1 MAAEGR
7 QSGSA
12 RDLFSEIIGQ
22 ERVIRILKSA
32 IDGAHDRDSA
42 QSQVMVQSWI
52 FTGPPGSGRSNV
64 AVAFA
69 GGLLCNER
77 GCGACHSCHMV
88 KKNSHP
94 DLEVIRTEGLS
105 LKIDEVREII
115 ARASWEP
122 STSRYRVVVVEDA
135 ERLTESAANAL
146 LKAIEEPGVRTIWL
160 LCAPTIE
167 DVLPTIRSRCR
178 QISLVT
184 PTTEAVAQL
193 LVREEKVEQKIADLA
208 ARASQGHIGRAR
220 FLAQEP
226 ESRARRD
233 EVITFA
239 LNLSDVAGAMS
250 GAARVME
257 IAALEAESEASDRDE
272 AEREELANALG
283 VGATRKSPAGSSKIL
298 KDLEKEQKSRVTRA
312 TRDSIDR
319 ALLDISTAYR
329 DVLAIQMGRLSGAHS
344 TELINEHLREAIEK
358 RALSCTSEDVMRR
371 WEALMATRQSLKFNV
386 APLLA
391 LEALFLK
398 VRF

>member
-1 MAAEGR
+1 MAA
-7 QSGSA
+7 A
-12 RDLFSEIIGQ
+12 LFDEIIGQ
-22 ERVIRILKSA
+22 EHAIEILHRA
-32 IDGAHDRDSA
+32 IEAGMQPDG
-42 QSQVMVQSWI
+42 SQALVQSWL
-52 FTGPPGSGRSNV
+52 FTGPPGSGRSNI
-64 AVAFA
+64 AQAFA
-69 GGLLCNER
+69 AGLLCSSG
-77 GCGACHSCHMV
+77 GCSNCHSCHLA
-88 KKNSHP
+88 KIGAHP
-94 DLEVIRTEGLS
+94 DLEIIRTEGLS
-105 LKIDEVREII
+105 LKIDEVRAII

-122 STSRYRVVVVEDA
+122 SSSRFRIVIIEDA

-160 LCAPTIE
+160 LCAPTVE

-184 PTTEAVAQL
+184 PSNAAVAAL
-193 LVREEKVEQKIADLA
+193 LAREVEISPEVAQLA

-226 ESRARRD
+226 DSRARRD

-272 AEREELANALG
+272 AEREELATALG
-283 VGATRKSPAGSSKIL
+283 VGATGKAPTGSSKIL

-319 ALLDISTAYR
+319 ALLDISTGYR
-329 DVLAIQMGRLSGAHS
+329 DVLTLQMMISKKE
-344 TELINEHLREAIEK
+344 ELINAHLADVIQK
-358 RALSCTSEDVMRR
+358 RAASSTPEEVMRR
-371 WEALMATRQSLKFNV
+371 WEEVMRTRRSLKFNV

>member
-1 MAAEGR
+1 MAA
-7 QSGSA
+7 A
-12 RDLFSEIIGQ
+12 LFDDIIGQ
-22 ERVIRILKSA
+22 ERAIKILQRA
-32 IDGAHDRDSA
+32 ISTGVKPDG
-42 QSQVMVQSWI
+42 SQAMVQSWL
-52 FTGPPGSGRSNV
+52 FTGPPGSGRSNI
-64 AVAFA
+64 AIAFA
-69 GGLLCNER
+69 GGLLCATG
-77 GCGACHSCHMV
+77 GCGSCHSCHLV
-88 KKNSHP
+88 RKRAHP

-122 STSRYRVVVVEDA
+122 SSSRFRVVVIEDA

-146 LKAIEEPGVRTIWL
+146 LKAIEEPGIRTIWL
-160 LCAPTIE
+160 LCAPTVE

-178 QISLVT
+178 QVALVT
-184 PTTEAVAQL
+184 PTTAAVAQL
-193 LVREEKVEQKIADLA
+193 LAREEKISQEIAERV

-220 FLAQEP
+220 FLAKEP

-233 EVITFA
+233 EIITFA
-239 LNLSDVAGAMS
+239 LNLSDVASAMS

-257 IAALEAESEASDRDE
+257 IAALEAEDEASERDE
-272 AEREELANALG
+272 LEREELATALG
-283 VGATRKSPAGSSKIL
+283 VGATGKSPTGSSKIL

-319 ALLDISTAYR
+319 ALLDISTGYR
-329 DVLAIQMGRLSGAHS
+329 DVLTMQMGIAGSH
-344 TELINEHLREAIEK
+344 ELINDHLSAAIHK
-358 RALSCTSEDVMRR
+358 RAAASSAEEVMQR
-371 WEALMATRQSLKFNV
+371 WEEVMATRRSLKFNV

>member
-1 MAAEGR
+1 MTA
-7 QSGSA
+7 
-12 RDLFSEIIGQ
+12 LFGDIIGQ
-22 ERVIRILKSA
+22 ERAVEILQKA
-32 IDGAHDRDSA
+32 VVAAHARDGS
-42 QSQVMVQSWI
+42 QSMVQSWL
-52 FTGPPGSGRSNV
+52 FTGPPGSGRSHV
-64 AVAFA
+64 ALAFA
-69 GGLLCNER
+69 AALLCDTG
-77 GCGACHSCHMV
+77 GCGSCHSCHLA
-88 KKNSHP
+88 KRGSHP

-122 STSRYRVVVVEDA
+122 SSSRFRVVVIEDA

-160 LCAPTIE
+160 LCSPTIE

-178 QISLVT
+178 QIALVT
-184 PTTEAVAQL
+184 PSTAAVAAL
-193 LVREEKVEQKIADLA
+193 LIREEHAPTEIAEFA

-220 FLAQEP
+220 FLVKEP

-239 LNLSDVAGAMS
+239 LELSDVAGAMA
-250 GAARVME
+250 GAARLME
-257 IAALEAESEASDRDE
+257 IAGLEAASEASERDE
-272 AEREELANALG
+272 IEREELATALG
-283 VGATRKSPAGSSKIL
+283 AGGSGKGAPSGSSKAL

-319 ALLDISTAYR
+319 ALLDIATAYR
-329 DVLAIQMGRLSGAHS
+329 DVLSVQMGASGGR
-344 TELINEHLREAIEK
+344 ELINEHLRGEIEK
-358 RALSCTSEDVMRR
+358 RAASSDSEGVMKR
-371 WEALMATRQSLKFNV
+371 WEEIMATRRTLKFNV
-386 APLLA
+386 ALLLA

>member
-1 MAAEGR
+1 MTA
-7 QSGSA
+7 
-12 RDLFSEIIGQ
+12 LFGDIIGQ
-22 ERVIRILKSA
+22 ERAVEILQKA
-32 IDGAHDRDSA
+32 VVAAHARDGS
-42 QSQVMVQSWI
+42 QSMVQSWL
-52 FTGPPGSGRSNV
+52 FTGPPGSGRSHV
-64 AVAFA
+64 ALAFA
-69 GGLLCNER
+69 AALLCDTG
-77 GCGACHSCHMV
+77 GCGSCHSCHLA
-88 KKNSHP
+88 KRGSHP

-122 STSRYRVVVVEDA
+122 SSSRFRVVVIEDA

-160 LCAPTIE
+160 LCSPTIE

-178 QISLVT
+178 QIALVT
-184 PTTEAVAQL
+184 PSTAAVAAL
-193 LVREEKVEQKIADLA
+193 LIREEHAPTEIAEFA

-220 FLAQEP
+220 FLVKEP

-239 LNLSDVAGAMS
+239 LELSDVAGAMA
-250 GAARVME
+250 GAARLME
-257 IAALEAESEASDRDE
+257 IAGIEAASEASERDE
-272 AEREELANALG
+272 IEREELATALG
-283 VGATRKSPAGSSKIL
+283 AGGSGKGAPSGSSKAL

-319 ALLDISTAYR
+319 ALLDIATAYR
-329 DVLAIQMGRLSGAHS
+329 DVLSVQMGASGGR
-344 TELINEHLREAIEK
+344 ELINEHLRGEIEK
-358 RALSCTSEDVMRR
+358 RAASSDSEGVMKR
-371 WEALMATRQSLKFNV
+371 WEEIMATRRTLKFNV
-386 APLLA
+386 ALLLA

>member
-1 MAAEGR
+1 MTA
-7 QSGSA
+7 
-12 RDLFSEIIGQ
+12 LFGDIIGQ
-22 ERVIRILKSA
+22 ERAVEILQKA
-32 IDGAHDRDSA
+32 VVAAHARDGS
-42 QSQVMVQSWI
+42 QSMVQSWL
-52 FTGPPGSGRSNV
+52 FTGPPGSGRSHV
-64 AVAFA
+64 ALAFA
-69 GGLLCNER
+69 AALLCDTG
-77 GCGACHSCHMV
+77 GCGSCHSCHLA
-88 KKNSHP
+88 KRRSHP

-122 STSRYRVVVVEDA
+122 SSSRFRVVVIEDA

-160 LCAPTIE
+160 LCSPTIE

-178 QISLVT
+178 QIALVT
-184 PTTEAVAQL
+184 PSTAAVAAL
-193 LVREEKVEQKIADLA
+193 LIREEHAPTEIAEFA

-220 FLAQEP
+220 FLVKEP

-239 LNLSDVAGAMS
+239 LELSDVAGAMA
-250 GAARVME
+250 GAARLME
-257 IAALEAESEASDRDE
+257 IAGIEAASEASERDE
-272 AEREELANALG
+272 IEREELATALG
-283 VGATRKSPAGSSKIL
+283 AGGSGKGAPSGSSKAL

-319 ALLDISTAYR
+319 ALLDIATAYR
-329 DVLAIQMGRLSGAHS
+329 DVLSVQMGASGGR
-344 TELINEHLREAIEK
+344 ELINEHLRGEIEK
-358 RALSCTSEDVMRR
+358 RAASSDSEGVMKR
-371 WEALMATRQSLKFNV
+371 WEEIMATRRTLKFNV
-386 APLLA
+386 ALLLA

>member
-1 MAAEGR
+1 MTA
-7 QSGSA
+7 
-12 RDLFSEIIGQ
+12 LFGDIIGQ
-22 ERVIRILKSA
+22 ERAVEILQKAVIAAHAR
-32 IDGAHDRDSA
+32 DGS
-42 QSQVMVQSWI
+42 QSMVQSWL
-52 FTGPPGSGRSNV
+52 FTGPPGSGRSHV
-64 AVAFA
+64 ALAFA
-69 GGLLCNER
+69 GALLCDAG
-77 GCGACHSCHMV
+77 GCGSCHSCHLA
-88 KKNSHP
+88 KRGSHP

-122 STSRYRVVVVEDA
+122 SSSRFRVVVIEDA

-146 LKAIEEPGVRTIWL
+146 LKAIEEPGVRTLWL
-160 LCAPTIE
+160 LCSPTVE

-178 QISLVT
+178 QIALVT
-184 PTTEAVAQL
+184 PSTAAVAAL
-193 LVREEKVEQKIADLA
+193 LIREESAPAEIAEFA

-220 FLAQEP
+220 FLVKEP

-239 LNLSDVAGAMS
+239 LELSDVAGAMA

-257 IAALEAESEASDRDE
+257 IAGLEAASEASERDE
-272 AEREELANALG
+272 IEREELATALG
-283 VGATRKSPAGSSKIL
+283 AGGSGKGTPSGSSKAL

-319 ALLDISTAYR
+319 ALLDIATAYR
-329 DVLAIQMGRLSGAHS
+329 DVLSLQMGASGGR
-344 TELINEHLREAIEK
+344 ELINEHLRGEIEK
-358 RALSCTSEDVMRR
+358 RAASSDSESVMRR
-371 WEALMATRQSLKFNV
+371 WEEIMATRRTLKFNV

>member
-1 MAAEGR
+1 MTA
-7 QSGSA
+7 
-12 RDLFSEIIGQ
+12 LFGNIIGQ
-22 ERVIRILKSA
+22 ERAVEILQKA
-32 IDGAHDRDSA
+32 VVAAHARDGS
-42 QSQVMVQSWI
+42 QSMVQSWL
-52 FTGPPGSGRSNV
+52 FTGPPGSGRSHV
-64 AVAFA
+64 ALAFA
-69 GGLLCNER
+69 AALLCDTG
-77 GCGACHSCHMV
+77 GCGSCHSCHLA
-88 KKNSHP
+88 KRGSHP

-122 STSRYRVVVVEDA
+122 SSSRFRVVVIEDA

-160 LCAPTIE
+160 LCSPTIE

-178 QISLVT
+178 QIALVT
-184 PTTEAVAQL
+184 PSTAAVAAL
-193 LVREEKVEQKIADLA
+193 LIREEHAPTEIAEFA

-220 FLAQEP
+220 FLVKEP

-239 LNLSDVAGAMS
+239 LELSDVAGAMA
-250 GAARVME
+250 GAARLME
-257 IAALEAESEASDRDE
+257 IAGIEAASEASERDE
-272 AEREELANALG
+272 IEREELATALG
-283 VGATRKSPAGSSKIL
+283 AGGSGKGAPSGSSKAL

-319 ALLDISTAYR
+319 ALLDIATAYR
-329 DVLAIQMGRLSGAHS
+329 DVLSVQMGASGGR
-344 TELINEHLREAIEK
+344 ELINEHLRGEIEK
-358 RALSCTSEDVMRR
+358 RAASSDSEGVMKR
-371 WEALMATRQSLKFNV
+371 WEEIMATRRTLKFNV
-386 APLLA
+386 ALLLA

>member
-1 MAAEGR
+1 MTA
-7 QSGSA
+7 
-12 RDLFSEIIGQ
+12 LFGDIIGQ
-22 ERVIRILKSA
+22 ERAVEILQKA
-32 IDGAHDRDSA
+32 VVAAHARDGS
-42 QSQVMVQSWI
+42 QSMVQSWL
-52 FTGPPGSGRSNV
+52 FTGPPGSGRSHV
-64 AVAFA
+64 ALAFA
-69 GGLLCNER
+69 AALLCDTG
-77 GCGACHSCHMV
+77 GCGSCHSCHLA
-88 KKNSHP
+88 KRGSHP

-122 STSRYRVVVVEDA
+122 SSSRFRVVVIEDA

-160 LCAPTIE
+160 LCSPTIE

-178 QISLVT
+178 QIALVT
-184 PTTEAVAQL
+184 PSTAAVAAL
-193 LVREEKVEQKIADLA
+193 LIREEHAPTEIAEFA

-220 FLAQEP
+220 FLVKEP

-239 LNLSDVAGAMS
+239 LELSDVAGAMA
-250 GAARVME
+250 GAARLME
-257 IAALEAESEASDRDE
+257 IAGLEAASEASERDE
-272 AEREELANALG
+272 IEREELATALG
-283 VGATRKSPAGSSKIL
+283 AGGSGKGTPSGSSKAL

-319 ALLDISTAYR
+319 ALLDIATAYR
-329 DVLAIQMGRLSGAHS
+329 DVLSVQMGASGGR
-344 TELINEHLREAIEK
+344 ELINEHLCGEIEK
-358 RALSCTSEDVMRR
+358 RAASSDSEGVMKR
-371 WEALMATRQSLKFNV
+371 WEEIMATRRTLKFNV

>member
-1 MAAEGR
+1 MTA
-7 QSGSA
+7 
-12 RDLFSEIIGQ
+12 LFGDIIGQ
-22 ERVIRILKSA
+22 ERAVEILQKA
-32 IDGAHDRDSA
+32 VVAAHARDGS
-42 QSQVMVQSWI
+42 QSMVQSWL
-52 FTGPPGSGRSNV
+52 FTGPPGSGRSHV
-64 AVAFA
+64 ALAFA
-69 GGLLCNER
+69 AALLCDTG
-77 GCGACHSCHMV
+77 GCGSCHSCHLA
-88 KKNSHP
+88 KRGSHP

-122 STSRYRVVVVEDA
+122 SSSRFRVVVIEDA

-160 LCAPTIE
+160 LCSPTIE

-178 QISLVT
+178 QIALVT
-184 PTTEAVAQL
+184 PSTAAVAAL
-193 LVREEKVEQKIADLA
+193 LIREEHAPTEIAEFA

-220 FLAQEP
+220 FLVKEP

-239 LNLSDVAGAMS
+239 LELSDVAGAMA
-250 GAARVME
+250 GAARLME
-257 IAALEAESEASDRDE
+257 IAGIEAASEASERDE
-272 AEREELANALG
+272 IEREELAIALG
-283 VGATRKSPAGSSKIL
+283 AGGSGKGAPSGSSKAL

-319 ALLDISTAYR
+319 ALLDIATAYR
-329 DVLAIQMGRLSGAHS
+329 DVLSVQMGASGGR
-344 TELINEHLREAIEK
+344 ELINEHLRGEIEK
-358 RALSCTSEDVMRR
+358 RAASSDSEGVMKR
-371 WEALMATRQSLKFNV
+371 WEEIMATRRTLKFNV
-386 APLLA
+386 ALLLA

>member
-1 MAAEGR
+1 MTA
-7 QSGSA
+7 
-12 RDLFSEIIGQ
+12 LFGDIIGQ
-22 ERVIRILKSA
+22 ERAVEILQKA
-32 IDGAHDRDSA
+32 VVAAHARDGS
-42 QSQVMVQSWI
+42 QSMVQSWL
-52 FTGPPGSGRSNV
+52 FTGPPGSGRSHV
-64 AVAFA
+64 ALAFA
-69 GGLLCNER
+69 GALLCDAG
-77 GCGACHSCHMV
+77 GCGSCHSCHLV
-88 KKNSHP
+88 KRGSHP

-122 STSRYRVVVVEDA
+122 SSSRFRVVVIEDA

-146 LKAIEEPGVRTIWL
+146 LKAIEEPGVRTLWL
-160 LCAPTIE
+160 LCSPTVE

-178 QISLVT
+178 QIALVT
-184 PTTEAVAQL
+184 PSTAAVAAL
-193 LVREEKVEQKIADLA
+193 LIREESAPAEIAEFA

-220 FLAQEP
+220 FLVKEP

-239 LNLSDVAGAMS
+239 LELSDVAGAMA

-257 IAALEAESEASDRDE
+257 IAGLEAASEASERDE
-272 AEREELANALG
+272 IEREELATALG
-283 VGATRKSPAGSSKIL
+283 AGGSGKGTPSGSSKAL

-319 ALLDISTAYR
+319 ALLDIATAYR
-329 DVLAIQMGRLSGAHS
+329 DVLSLQMGASGGR
-344 TELINEHLREAIEK
+344 ELINEHLRGEIEK
-358 RALSCTSEDVMRR
+358 RAASSDSESVMRR
-371 WEALMATRQSLKFNV
+371 WEEIMATRRTLKFNV

>member
-1 MAAEGR
+1 MTA
-7 QSGSA
+7 
-12 RDLFSEIIGQ
+12 LFGDIIGQ
-22 ERVIRILKSA
+22 ERAVEILQKAVIAAHAR
-32 IDGAHDRDSA
+32 DGS
-42 QSQVMVQSWI
+42 QSMVQSWL
-52 FTGPPGSGRSNV
+52 FTGPPGSGRSHV
-64 AVAFA
+64 ALAFA
-69 GGLLCNER
+69 GALLCDAG
-77 GCGACHSCHMV
+77 GCGSCHFCHLA
-88 KKNSHP
+88 KRGSHP

-122 STSRYRVVVVEDA
+122 SSSRFRVVVIEDA

-146 LKAIEEPGVRTIWL
+146 LKAIEEPGVRTLWL
-160 LCAPTIE
+160 LCSPTVE

-178 QISLVT
+178 QIALVT
-184 PTTEAVAQL
+184 PSTAAVAAL
-193 LVREEKVEQKIADLA
+193 LIREEGAPAEIAEFA

-220 FLAQEP
+220 FLVKEP

-239 LNLSDVAGAMS
+239 LELSDVAGAMA

-257 IAALEAESEASDRDE
+257 IAGLEAASEASERDE
-272 AEREELANALG
+272 LEREELATALG
-283 VGATRKSPAGSSKIL
+283 AGGSGKGTPSGSSKAL

-319 ALLDISTAYR
+319 ALLDIATAYR
-329 DVLAIQMGRLSGAHS
+329 DVLSLQMGASGGR
-344 TELINEHLREAIEK
+344 ELINEHLRGEIEK
-358 RALSCTSEDVMRR
+358 RAASSDSESVMRR
-371 WEALMATRQSLKFNV
+371 WEEIMATRRTLKFNV

>member
-1 MAAEGR
+1 MTA
-7 QSGSA
+7 
-12 RDLFSEIIGQ
+12 LFGDIIGQ
-22 ERVIRILKSA
+22 ERAVEILQKA
-32 IDGAHDRDSA
+32 VVAAHARDGS
-42 QSQVMVQSWI
+42 QSMVQSWL
-52 FTGPPGSGRSNV
+52 FTGPPGSGRSHV
-64 AVAFA
+64 ALAFA
-69 GGLLCNER
+69 AALLCDTG
-77 GCGACHSCHMV
+77 GCGSCHSCHLA
-88 KKNSHP
+88 KRGSHP

-122 STSRYRVVVVEDA
+122 SSSRFRVVVIEDA

-160 LCAPTIE
+160 LCSPTIE

-178 QISLVT
+178 QIALVT
-184 PTTEAVAQL
+184 PSTAAVAAL
-193 LVREEKVEQKIADLA
+193 LIREEHAPTEIAEFA

-220 FLAQEP
+220 FLVKEP

-239 LNLSDVAGAMS
+239 LELSDVAGAMA
-250 GAARVME
+250 GAARLME
-257 IAALEAESEASDRDE
+257 IAGLEAASEASERDE
-272 AEREELANALG
+272 IEREELATALG
-283 VGATRKSPAGSSKIL
+283 AGGSGKGTPSGSSKAL

-319 ALLDISTAYR
+319 ALLDIATAYR
-329 DVLAIQMGRLSGAHS
+329 DVLSVQMGASGGR
-344 TELINEHLREAIEK
+344 ELINEHLRGEIEK
-358 RALSCTSEDVMRR
+358 RAASSDSEGVMKR
-371 WEALMATRQSLKFNV
+371 WEEIMATRRTLKFNV